1 ADGAAARRS
10 RSKGNIRYASG
21 ASEGMSAARFFAR
34 ISTDPMQ
41 KTAFS
46 LKFPAASALLF
57 AKAVVY

>member
-1 ADGAAARRS
+1 
-10 RSKGNIRYASG
+10 
-21 ASEGMSAARFFAR
+21 MSAARFFAR